1 MVSILQDF
9 RVRAYMGPMERVLGD
24 LGIKVLGLLP
34 GESWHGEWQMECLSL
49 FFFLTHVTHFW
60 GTFDF
65 HPVLKI
71 LKMCL
76 GDSIFGLWVS
86 VLSWWWQHCLW
97 AFEYFG
103 GRPQRVMFYRCYM
116 PDAFYLGHSS
126 NSWTLLY
133 RITVWLMIQIC
144 LLPISGICGLLS
156 WSLKVWQLWLYSS
169 PLHKTKPSTYVL
181 FPHMCSLPCMWK
193 QALQPVLLIVLFW
206 IK

>member
-1 MVSILQDF
+1 MS
-9 RVRAYMGPMERVLGD
+9 
-24 LGIKVLGLLP
+24 
-34 GESWHGEWQMECLSL
+34 LS